1 MVSAPQT
8 AREHVLG
15 LSNKACTK
23 TLMGSWPEAEYAAL
37 KAYHDESEARFK
49 AMKVARTERQPRAV
63 MHPTTMQP
71 AGETIDLTLGGA
83 TTSGIA
89 THGSGHSTPGAT
101 ATPSSFRLKQSQL
114 DFKAAHYKLANEA
127 IAMWMMATGI
137 PFNVV
142 RSPYFPMMV
151 AAIAAC
157 GAGYKPLNCVI
168 FQQLHGP
175 MQWAVALLECMLCME
190 GEKKISVN
198 NVTYRSVEP
207 HEQTHSRVRCP
218 LCMCSTKMH

>member
-1 MVSAPQT
+1 
-8 AREHVLG
+8 
-15 LSNKACTK
+15 
-23 TLMGSWPEAEYAAL
+23 
-37 KAYHDESEARFK
+37 
-49 AMKVARTERQPRAV
+49 
-63 MHPTTMQP
+63 MQP

-89 THGSGHSTPGAT
+89 TLGSGHSTPGAT

-114 DFKAAHYKLANEA
+114 NWY
-127 IAMWMMATGI
+127 T
-137 PFNVV
+137 
-142 RSPYFPMMV
+142 
-151 AAIAAC
+151 
-157 GAGYKPLNCVI
+157 LNYVI

-198 NVTYRSVEP
+198 NVTFRSVEP

>member
-1 MVSAPQT
+1 
-8 AREHVLG
+8 
-15 LSNKACTK
+15 
-23 TLMGSWPEAEYAAL
+23 
-37 KAYHDESEARFK
+37 
-49 AMKVARTERQPRAV
+49 
-63 MHPTTMQP
+63 MQP

-157 GAGYKPLNCVI
+157 GAGYKPPCYDELRTDLLN
-168 FQQLHGP
+168 QQLHGP
-175 MQWAVALLECMLCME
+175 MQWAVALLECMSCME

-198 NVTYRSVEP
+198 NV
-207 HEQTHSRVRCP
+207 
-218 LCMCSTKMH
+218 